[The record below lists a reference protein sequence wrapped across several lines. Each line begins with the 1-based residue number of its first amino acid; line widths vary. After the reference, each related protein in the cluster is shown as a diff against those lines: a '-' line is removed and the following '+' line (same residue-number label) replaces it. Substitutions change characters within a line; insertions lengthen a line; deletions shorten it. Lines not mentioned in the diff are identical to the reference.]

1 MEKTDSR
8 FVSGTTVGHVS
19 KTGVRVSMSDH
30 GDQLRQS
37 DQGTAK
43 KTV

>member
-8 FVSGTTVGHVS
+8 FLNGTTVGRVS